1 MKSFI
6 RQIKSKYRWKQ
17 KEKLISTFILKND
30 FYSENKDD
38 TYIGIFI
45 SSWFGTFIPWY
56 SIVVGLLFK
65 KFYGRKLLFIVDD
78 MPFSDEKLNPKFQYK
93 SILNVTKLLEKYNE
107 VRYLSKQDDI
117 IVDEEIVKKYSYFNT
132 LHDTKTEQFDE
143 ENDYYQ
149 LIEKQLKN
157 SSSKVSSIL
166 DKFDFEYIFVPG
178 GLCFLTGIL
187 YELSK
192 KRDIRVCSYDSGMK
206 GAFLLSTHGVAA
218 HLEDIPRAIEI
229 IINNASINIDELKK
243 DVESLISDRFQ
254 GKDIF
259 SYQVGRSDDSIDY
272 SNSILLPLNV
282 NWDSAALNKHIIFKD
297 TIEWILETTRWIL
310 ENTNK
315 QVIIRQHPVERF
327 DYGKGLDNYKSILE
341 NEFGLNNRILY
352 IGAEDKANTYDILK
366 QTDLIITHTSTVAT
380 EAVVYGK
387 DVITVSNVYYSKIGY
402 VQTPKSKQDY
412 FMTIGK
418 LITNKQTIDESIRLK
433 AIISYYV
440 SQRLNWC
447 FPEFL
452 PSTNV
457 DVWLNNSLDNILRM
471 LDTKEI
477 LEAID
482 SDIPLPI
489 LKWRKLID
497 S

>member
-6 RQIKSKYRWKQ
+6 KKMKSKYIWSQ
-17 KEKLISTFILKND
+17 KAKFIERFIVKND
-30 FYSENKDD
+30 FALKLKEDKYV
-38 TYIGIFI
+38 GIFI

-56 SIVVGLLFK
+56 SIVVGLLLK

-117 IVDEEIVKKYSYFNT
+117 ILDEEIVKKYAYFNT
-132 LHDTKTEQFDE
+132 LHDIKTEQFDE
-143 ENDYYQ
+143 QNDYYK
-149 LIEKQLKN
+149 LIENQLKD

-187 YELSK
+187 CEQAK
-192 KRDIRVCSYDSGMK
+192 QKEIRVCSYDSGMK

-218 HLEDIPRAIEI
+218 HLEDIPRAVNI
-229 IINNASINIDELKK
+229 IRNDARINLDDIKK
-243 DVESLISDRFQ
+243 DVENLIDDRFR

-259 SYQVGRSDDSIDY
+259 NSQVGRSDDSIDY

-282 NWDSAALNKHIIFKD
+282 NWDSAVLNKHIIFKD

-315 QVIIRQHPVERF
+315 RVIIRQHPVERF

-341 NEFGLNNRILY
+341 NEFGLNIRIIF

-366 QTDLIITHTSTVAT
+366 QTDFVITHTSTVAT

-418 LITNKQTIDESIRLK
+418 LITNKQIIDESIRLK

-471 LDTKEI
+471 LDTNEI

-489 LKWRKLID
+489 VKWRKSID